1 MLIDKKQKIFVTGHK
16 GMVGSALVRTFRKN
30 GYQNIMTID
39 KANLDLRIKD
49 DVDIW
54 FKENQPDIV
63 ILAAGK
69 VGGIK
74 ANNTYPVDFLLD
86 NLNIQNNVI
95 YSSYKYCQGRFLFLG
110 SSCIYPKFAENP
122 ISEESLLSG
131 SLESTNESYAI
142 AKIAGLKLCSAL
154 KRQYGFDAISA
165 MPANLY
171 GPGDN
176 YHKENSHVLP
186 ALIRKFQDAVDSKV
200 SEVECW
206 GSGLAKREF
215 LHVDDLARACVYLL
229 EKWIPEVNEIQYLNI
244 GSSEEISIK
253 NLAELIAKIIGYEG
267 EITWNK
273 DMPDGTPRRIL
284 DLQKINKLG
293 WSNKI
298 NLEEGIKDTIRQYQ
312 QVRHCLRT

>member
-1 MLIDKKQKIFVTGHK
+1 VLIAKKQKIFVTGHR
-16 GMVGSALVRTFRKN
+16 GMVGSALVRRLRKN
-30 GYQNIMTID
+30 GYQNIMTMD
-39 KANLDLRIKD
+39 KADLDLRNQNA
-49 DVDIW
+49 VDAW
-54 FKENQPDIV
+54 FKTNQPDIV

-95 YSSYKYCQGRFLFLG
+95 YSSYKYCKGRFLFLA
-110 SSCIYPKFAENP
+110 SSCIYPKYVKNP
-122 ISEESLLSG
+122 ITEESLLSG
-131 SLESTNESYAI
+131 SLEPTNDSYAI

-154 KRQYGFDAISA
+154 KKQYGFDAISA

-176 YHKENSHVLP
+176 YHYENSHVVP
-186 ALIRKFQDAVDSKV
+186 ALIRKFQEAVDNKV
-200 SEVECW
+200 YEVVCW

-215 LHVDDLARACVYLL
+215 LHVDDLARACIYLL
-229 EKWIPEVNEIQYLNI
+229 ETWLPDFNDIQYLNI
-244 GSSEEISIK
+244 GSSEEISIQ
-253 NLAELIAKIIGYEG
+253 NLAELIARIIGYEG
-267 EITWNK
+267 KITWDK

-298 NLEEGIKDTIRQYQ
+298 PLEEGIKDTIRQYQ
-312 QVRHCLRT
+312 QIRYSFRT